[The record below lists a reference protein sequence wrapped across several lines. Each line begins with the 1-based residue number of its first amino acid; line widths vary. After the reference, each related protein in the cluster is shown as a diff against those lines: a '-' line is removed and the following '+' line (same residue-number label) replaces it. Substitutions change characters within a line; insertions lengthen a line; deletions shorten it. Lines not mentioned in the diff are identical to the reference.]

1 MSDDPSSADEDD
13 RLSSQQAPARKKC
26 DMGAADPHAQ
36 TQAAAVG
43 AVHAAHAE
51 PSGSTIQM
59 SEPAAHV
66 RRCVCL
72 QEKHDC
78 ALLMQERL

>member
-1 MSDDPSSADEDD
+1 MTP
-13 RLSSQQAPARKKC
+13 SQQMARQGPPAKKKRH
-26 DMGAADPHAQ
+26 MGVAGPHAQ
-36 TQAAAVG
+36 TQTAALG

-51 PSGSTIQM
+51 PAGSAIQM
-59 SEPAAHV
+59 SQPAAPV

-78 ALLMQERL
+78 ALLMQQKL